1 MASLIHCLLAG
12 LSPCGSIDFV
22 ALGDGRAH
30 IDHLGPSAY
39 WPGILSEVY
48 THEPAFILNT
58 GDLVK
63 RGIVTMNGK
72 TFSIKHDFGRRCL
85 PSEGNHDRGGLYQ
98 QYMASPLP
106 VSAFTWGPVNVIG
119 FDTEIPDSELD
130 SALHEL
136 SRALE
141 KRTAPGPFWFFIA
154 QFGLVVLMGVMSVD
168 GIAIWYL

>member
-1 MASLIHCLLAG
+1 MWRLHTNAAKSVYLDGMAIKDRQISISGRRPRQLQMNGITYTLPARG

-63 RGIVTMNGK
+63 RGHRHHEWQNFLHQTRLWPPMFTV
-72 TFSIKHDFGRRCL
+72 R
-85 PSEGNHDRGGLYQ
+85 GNHDRGGLYQ
-98 QYMASPLP
+98 QYGITTAG
-106 VSAFTWGPVNVIG
+106 VSVYLGPG
-119 FDTEIPDSELD
+119 QCD
-130 SALHEL
+130 
-136 SRALE
+136 
-141 KRTAPGPFWFFIA
+141 WF
-154 QFGLVVLMGVMSVD
+154 
-168 GIAIWYL
+168 